1 MPRPVVPHRRG
12 NRRRTP
18 AGVLGTA
25 LAAAAG
31 LLVSCS
37 TASPEPTTGADA
49 GADAVSVDT
58 AELQAE
64 FDAAATDLG
73 VPGAFMLLR
82 TPQGEVTGSYGTTAS
97 GEASPPNADQ
107 HLRVGSNTKTW
118 TGTVILQL
126 AQEDVL
132 SLDDPISAYRPE
144 VPNGEDITI
153 EQLLSMR
160 SGLYNYTLDRGF
172 NEAMDADPQRVW
184 DPEELLAVSW
194 AHPPSFAPDA
204 GWEYSNTNTVL
215 LGLVAEQLEGRPLEQ
230 IFADRLFAPLDLSD
244 SALPPRSS
252 NALPRPSVHG
262 YMFGTN
268 VLTMGTPPALP
279 EHLQD
284 DARSGTI
291 DPVDQT
297 FANPSWGWAAGGGIS
312 TANDLADWVEAL
324 TDGSL
329 LEEEFQTLRMES
341 PRSTDADG
349 TSAAL
354 YGLAIAKFGELYG
367 HTGELPGYNTFM
379 GHDPDRDVTLIV
391 WANLAP
397 TPEGLDPATTIARTL
412 VESIYP
418 PGR

>member
-1 MPRPVVPHRRG
+1 
-12 NRRRTP
+12 
-18 AGVLGTA
+18 
-25 LAAAAG
+25 
-31 LLVSCS
+31 
-37 TASPEPTTGADA
+37 
-49 GADAVSVDT
+49 
-58 AELQAE
+58 
-64 FDAAATDLG
+64 
-73 VPGAFMLLR
+73 
-82 TPQGEVTGSYGTTAS
+82 
-97 GEASPPNADQ
+97 
-107 HLRVGSNTKTW
+107 
-118 TGTVILQL
+118 
-126 AQEDVL
+126 
-132 SLDDPISAYRPE
+132 
-144 VPNGEDITI
+144 
-153 EQLLSMR
+153 
-160 SGLYNYTLDRGF
+160 
-172 NEAMDADPQRVW
+172 
-184 DPEELLAVSW
+184 
-194 AHPPSFAPDA
+194 
-204 GWEYSNTNTVL
+204 
-215 LGLVAEQLEGRPLEQ
+215 
-230 IFADRLFAPLDLSD
+230 
-244 SALPPRSS
+244 
-252 NALPRPSVHG
+252 
-262 YMFGTN
+262 MFGTN

-284 DARSGTI
+284 DARSGKI

-297 FANPSWGWAAGGGIS
+297 FANPSWGWAAGGGVS

-341 PRSTDADG
+341 PRPTDADG